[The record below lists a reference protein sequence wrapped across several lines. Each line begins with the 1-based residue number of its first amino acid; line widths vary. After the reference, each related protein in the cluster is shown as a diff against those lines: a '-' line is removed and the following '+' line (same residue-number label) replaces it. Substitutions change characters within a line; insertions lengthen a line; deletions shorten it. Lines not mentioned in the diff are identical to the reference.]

1 MKKTITIII
10 ILFIIFIAV
19 FYIWITQNRN
29 QYRQAQMQNYEYEQ
43 YKKRELYGTEVIT
56 LINKAMNENEKNSI
70 PQNNKGQY
78 IENNTNSIIIEVI
91 MIIDEE
97 KKQTKSYRMEAIS
110 KVGISSFITNFNTEK
125 FKIKEITYHENGRIK
140 GITIEQQNLNN

>member
-97 KKQTKSYRMEAIS
+97 KNETKSYRMEAIS
-110 KVGISSFITNFNTEK
+110 KVGISGFITNFNTEK

-140 GITIEQQNLNN
+140 SIIIEQQNLIN